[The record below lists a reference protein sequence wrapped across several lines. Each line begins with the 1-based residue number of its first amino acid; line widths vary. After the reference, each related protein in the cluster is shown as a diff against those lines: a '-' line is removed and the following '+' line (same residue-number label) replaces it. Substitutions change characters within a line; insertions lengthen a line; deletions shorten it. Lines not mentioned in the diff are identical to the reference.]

1 MEQRRLSV
9 ALPLVHLS
17 NWVSTAVITAAMLGK
32 YWSWMQ
38 SFRVSFHT
46 RSMGLRSGLYG
57 GRYIKPK
64 VPFVFLTPSAVKFGM
79 VIFRVVGNDDYA
91 ALVVEAAAL
100 K

>member
-38 SFRVSFHT
+38 SFRGELPLSF
-46 RSMGLRSGLYG
+46 YG
-57 GRYIKPK
+57 IEIGAVWREVIKPK

-79 VIFRVVGNDDYA
+79 VIFRVVGNDDCA
-91 ALVVEAAAL
+91 ALAIEAAAP

>member
-17 NWVSTAVITAAMLGK
+17 NWFSTAVITAAMLGK

-46 RSMGLRSGLYG
+46 RYG
-57 GRYIKPK
+57 IEIGAVWREVIKPK

-79 VIFRVVGNDDYA
+79 VIFRVVGNDDCA
-91 ALVVEAAAL
+91 ALAIEAAAP